1 MALPVLPV
9 IFYVR
14 QVGFYRFL
22 GPLDGESLDKLRK
35 SKKKSIFQTI
45 SMVGCGHFQTLK
57 MFLKAKYGTPC
68 TPSEV
73 I

>member
-35 SKKKSIFQTI
+35 SKKKI
-45 SMVGCGHFQTLK
+45 HFSDNFNGWMWAFSDPK
-57 MFLKAKYGTPC
+57 NVP
-68 TPSEV
+68 
-73 I
+73 